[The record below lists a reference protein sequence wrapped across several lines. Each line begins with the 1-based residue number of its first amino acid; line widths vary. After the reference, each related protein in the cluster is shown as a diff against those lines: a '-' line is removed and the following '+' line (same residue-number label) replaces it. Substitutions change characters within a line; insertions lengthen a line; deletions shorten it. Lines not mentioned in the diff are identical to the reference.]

1 MSAWIC
7 LPEIYVTR
15 RQPLQSGYIQD
26 RELVPCQTES
36 LHASE
41 LLQDGG
47 DAAEAVEGQAE
58 VGQALQRAQLH
69 GQRAQEVTVQEKS
82 LQAGHGNKRRAG
94 KRVMMMFK
102 NESLNSHLYFSG
114 GSVTKKGASSLIN
127 ESAVTTSS
135 TLVSGGCEFM
145 LQTNKL
151 QHPISP
157 WVGNENSF

>member
-82 LQAGHGNKRRAG
+82 LQAGHGDKRRAG
-94 KRVMMMFK
+94 KRVMTFK
-102 NESLNSHLYFSG
+102 NIHETHRK
-114 GSVTKKGASSLIN
+114 V
-127 ESAVTTSS
+127 
-135 TLVSGGCEFM
+135 
-145 LQTNKL
+145 
-151 QHPISP
+151 
-157 WVGNENSF
+157 